1 MKTKR
6 NQLFV
11 LFIVVLVTAFA
22 GRSQASA
29 ADSVYPPAHYLGTLR
44 EYMKDIQ
51 RLPDIINTAICD
63 KNEEEY
69 QEKYQILVKRI
80 SDVEWLMD
88 EMGLKN
94 TMNLQII
101 PTTFLKHKEC
111 GIGKVVT
118 GYADTARE
126 KLQLELDKSGLE

>member
-1 MKTKR
+1 M
-6 NQLFV
+6 N
-11 LFIVVLVTAFA
+11 
-22 GRSQASA
+22 
-29 ADSVYPPAHYLGTLR
+29 
-44 EYMKDIQ
+44 DIQ

-69 QEKYQILVKRI
+69 QEKYQMLVKRI

>member
-1 MKTKR
+1 M
-6 NQLFV
+6 N
-11 LFIVVLVTAFA
+11 
-22 GRSQASA
+22 
-29 ADSVYPPAHYLGTLR
+29 
-44 EYMKDIQ
+44 DIQ

-69 QEKYQILVKRI
+69 QEKYQMLVKRI

-101 PTTFLKHKEC
+101 PTTFLKHKNAESGKLSPVMRIPPVKTAT
-111 GIGKVVT
+111 GIG
-118 GYADTARE
+118 
-126 KLQLELDKSGLE
+126 